1 MLHVLTRLVPAE
13 LLTVLGTPTLF
24 QLFPCCGTVHTYM
37 QEGLIEPA
45 LATEIG
51 RLAQH
56 VSSDLVALDRPRDR
70 PLFTVRYHR
79 VSSLPGGKLAVAEL
93 DRRAATLN
101 FRVVRDLIKQE
112 LSDALAAHA
121 TRIAYQL
128 AMAR

>member
-24 QLFPCCGTVHTYM
+24 QLFPCCGTVYTYI

-56 VSSDLVALDRPRDR
+56 AALR
-70 PLFTVRYHR
+70 
-79 VSSLPGGKLAVAEL
+79 LA
-93 DRRAATLN
+93 DRRPAT
-101 FRVVRDLIKQE
+101 
-112 LSDALAAHA
+112 
-121 TRIAYQL
+121 
-128 AMAR
+128 

>member
-1 MLHVLTRLVPAE
+1 
-13 LLTVLGTPTLF
+13 
-24 QLFPCCGTVHTYM
+24 M

-56 VSSDLVALDRPRDR
+56 VSSDLVALNRPRDR

-101 FRVVRDLIKQE
+101 FQVARDLIKQE